1 VKVRVRFGIR
11 LGWPITNAATFV
23 FYTQPNVFDKLSL
36 AVENVRTYL
45 TMAGK
50 ADLAARLVCEES

>member
-1 VKVRVRFGIR
+1 MKVRVRYGIR

-23 FYTQPNVFDKLSL
+23 FYTTDPVYLKLE
-36 AVENVRTYL
+36 AGVEYVRTCL

-50 ADLAARLVCEES
+50 ADLAQRLVCERS